1 MSFCI
6 THDLQQLIH
15 ILNTSKIKTYNTV
28 SDQTFPWK
36 ISRYDVIDVDYLIT
50 EWFFMTKLPLIKE
63 LLTSGMLLA
72 AFKNTLI
79 KLFPQSQKIENASTV
94 YSIFNRQLIS
104 EKIYLRDKLFKRRN
118 YMSTKSTMEQLN
130 MKIR

>member
-1 MSFCI
+1 
-6 THDLQQLIH
+6 
-15 ILNTSKIKTYNTV
+15 
-28 SDQTFPWK
+28 
-36 ISRYDVIDVDYLIT
+36 
-50 EWFFMTKLPLIKE
+50 MTKLPLIKE

>member
-1 MSFCI
+1 
-6 THDLQQLIH
+6 
-15 ILNTSKIKTYNTV
+15 
-28 SDQTFPWK
+28 
-36 ISRYDVIDVDYLIT
+36 
-50 EWFFMTKLPLIKE
+50 MTKLSLIKE

-79 KLFPQSQKIENASTV
+79 KLFPQSQKIENASTI

>member
-1 MSFCI
+1 
-6 THDLQQLIH
+6 
-15 ILNTSKIKTYNTV
+15 
-28 SDQTFPWK
+28 
-36 ISRYDVIDVDYLIT
+36 
-50 EWFFMTKLPLIKE
+50 MTKLPLIKE

-79 KLFPQSQKIENASTV
+79 KLFPQLQKIENASTI